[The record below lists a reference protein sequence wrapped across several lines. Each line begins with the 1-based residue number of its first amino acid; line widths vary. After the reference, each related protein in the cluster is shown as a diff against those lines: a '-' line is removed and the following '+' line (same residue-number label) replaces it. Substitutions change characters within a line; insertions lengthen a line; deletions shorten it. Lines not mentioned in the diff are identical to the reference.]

1 MKNKNEFPR
10 GLIVSSQALE
20 GNPMKST
27 EKLASMAE
35 AAAIGGAAALRV
47 DGADMVRE
55 MKKRTSVPVIA
66 IKKIRDRSGR
76 IVITPDFAS
85 AKELCD
91 AGADI
96 IALDATFY
104 PSELKE
110 DTRTL
115 IARIHNELGAM
126 VMADISTAEEARVAA
141 ELGADAVSTTLAGY
155 VPGALH
161 AKNELYTPNFALI
174 KEIADM
180 KLSAALVAEGRFW
193 TPESVVEAMHLGAD
207 AVVIGKAIT
216 NPMAI
221 TKYFVSRIGEM
232 I

>member
-1 MKNKNEFPR
+1 MFPK

-35 AAAIGGAAALRV
+35 ASAKGGACALRV
-47 DGADMVRE
+47 DGADMVKE
-55 MKKRTSVPVIA
+55 LKKRTNVPIIA
-66 IKKIRDRSGR
+66 INKIKDQSGR
-76 IVITPDFAS
+76 VVITPCFDM
-85 AKELCD
+85 AKELYL

-110 DTRTL
+110 DLATL
-115 IARIHNELGAM
+115 IKRIHDELGIL
-126 VMADISTAEEARVAA
+126 VMADISTIEEAVNASR
-141 ELGADAVSTTLAGY
+141 LGADAVSTTLAGY

-161 AKNELYTPNFALI
+161 KSEELYTPNYDLI
-174 KEIADM
+174 KEIAAQ
-180 KLSAALVAEGRFW
+180 KLDAVLVAEGRFW
-193 TPESVVEAMHLGAD
+193 TPDAVVNAMRLGAE

-221 TKYFVSRIGEM
+221 TKYFLSEISRLSTLG
-232 I
+232 